1 MLNALKRRIAG
12 MAAWVTAAWLTL
24 CVRCQMAL
32 ADSEVKIWGFQ
43 ENTQAG
49 ETIASKLVSFSDAII
64 GFVAVA
70 AVLAMIGGGFMFII
84 SGGNDRNVETA
95 KKIML
100 YSIVG
105 MAVALFAKLI
115 VNFAVYR
122 LNPAS

>member
-1 MLNALKRRIAG
+1 MWSVVKRGIARIG
-12 MAAWVTAAWLTL
+12 AAATAAWLAI
-24 CVRCQMAL
+24 CVKCQMAL
-32 ADSEVKIWGFQ
+32 ADTEVKIWGFQ

-64 GFVAVA
+64 GFVAVT